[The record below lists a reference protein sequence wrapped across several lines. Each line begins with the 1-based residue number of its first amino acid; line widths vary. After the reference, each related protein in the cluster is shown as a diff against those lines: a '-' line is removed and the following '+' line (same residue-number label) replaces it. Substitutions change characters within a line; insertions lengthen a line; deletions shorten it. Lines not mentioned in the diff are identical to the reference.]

1 MLVFYWPNYYTTYI
15 STYIS
20 VLMNCGYL
28 VQARDVITDCI
39 VRGIKNRNL
48 VVVKKLTEGAQS
60 NAEDRL
66 KRVCGSRRDSRSER
80 FKRKLILQVYGVT
93 I

>member
-1 MLVFYWPNYYTTYI
+1 
-15 STYIS
+15 
-20 VLMNCGYL
+20 MNCGYL